1 MIGFL
6 ILFLHVVVSPFK
18 TQARL
23 EAEIVL
29 LRHQLNVLRQRVPS
43 KPRLTVADRLLFVWL
58 YRLFPSV
65 LNAVT
70 IVQPETVIR
79 WHRTG
84 FRLYWRWKSR
94 SRGGRPKV
102 PVEIR
107 RLIREMSLANR
118 LWGAPR
124 IHGELLKLGIEVA
137 QSTVAK
143 YMARSGRGRSQ
154 TWKTFLHNHAA
165 GIGAMDFLIVPTVGF
180 RLLFVLV
187 ILRHERRRLISLSVT
202 DHPTAEWIAR
212 QITDA
217 FPWDEAPDYMIR
229 DRDGC
234 YGQAVTKRLAAMGIS
249 DHPTAPRSPW
259 QNGHAERLIGSIRRE
274 CLDHIV
280 VFGEA
285 HLRRILA
292 AYAGYYN
299 ELRTHLSLGKDLP
312 CHRPIQRLGQLA
324 AQPILGG
331 LHHRIL
337 PDVVFSRERAL
348 RCDADAR
355 GRAGRAVGRDLRAQQ
370 RRRAARRRHRHAGPG
385 VPAQ

>member
-1 MIGFL
+1 MIAFL
-6 ILFLHVVVSPFK
+6 SLLLDVVVLPFK
-18 TQARL
+18 TKARL
-23 EAEIVL
+23 EAEIVV
-29 LRHQLNVLRQRVPS
+29 LRHQLNVLRRRVPS
-43 KPRLTVADRLLFVWL
+43 KPKLAVVDRLLFVWL

-65 LNAVT
+65 LNAVM
-70 IVQPETVIR
+70 IVRPGTVIR

-94 SRGGRPKV
+94 SPGGRPKV

-154 TWKTFLHNHAA
+154 AWKTFLHNHAA

-202 DHPTAEWIAR
+202 DHPTAEWVAR
-212 QITDA
+212 QLTDA
-217 FPWDEAPDYMIR
+217 FPWDEPPDYMIR

-234 YGQAVTKRLAAMGIS
+234 YGQAVTKRLAAMGIR
-249 DHPTAPRSPW
+249 DHPTAARSPW
-259 QNGHAERLIGSIRRE
+259 QNGHAERLVGSIRRE

-299 ELRTHLSLGKDLP
+299 ELRTHLSLSKDSP
-312 CHRPIQRLGQLA
+312 CQRSVQRLGQLA
-324 AQPILGG
+324 TQPILGG
-331 LHHRIL
+331 LHHQYCRI
-337 PDVVFSRERAL
+337 
-348 RCDADAR
+348 
-355 GRAGRAVGRDLRAQQ
+355 
-370 RRRAARRRHRHAGPG
+370 
-385 VPAQ
+385 